1 MIRPMMTKRMMI
13 ASLAASIVLA
23 AAFAVSAHNPQPR
36 EGGRIAMAGDHHVEL
51 VTRGATVDAYL
62 LGHDDKPI
70 PAAGHKGLALLDV
83 GGKTERIVL
92 APADG
97 NRLSGT
103 ATMPVPA
110 NAKGVVQITSPKGK
124 VASARFN

>member
-1 MIRPMMTKRMMI
+1 MTKRMLF
-13 ASLAASIVLA
+13 ASLAASLMLA
-23 AAFAVSAHNPQPR
+23 AAPFQVSAHNPKPR
-36 EGGRIAMAGDHHVEL
+36 EGGRIAMAGGYHIEL
-51 VTRGATVDAYL
+51 VTRGASVDAYL
-62 LGHDDKPI
+62 LGHDDKPM
-70 PAAGHKGLALLDV
+70 PTAGYKGLALLDV

-103 ATMPVPA
+103 ATVQVPA
-110 NAKGVVQITSPKGK
+110 KVKGVVQITDPKGK

>member
-1 MIRPMMTKRMMI
+1 MTRRTLI

-23 AAFAVSAHNPQPR
+23 ASFQVSAHNPKPR
-36 EGGRIAMAGDHHVEL
+36 EGGRITMAGDYHIEL
-51 VTRGATVDAYL
+51 VTRGTSVDAFI

-97 NRLSGT
+97 NRLTGK
-103 ATMPVPA
+103 ATVPVPA
-110 NAKGVVQITSPKGK
+110 NAKGVVQITNPKGN

>member
-1 MIRPMMTKRMMI
+1 MTRRKLF
-13 ASLAASIVLA
+13 ASLAVSLMLA
-23 AAFAVSAHNPQPR
+23 AAPFQVSAHNPQPR
-36 EGGRIAMAGDHHVEL
+36 EGGRITMAGDYHIEL
-51 VTRGATVDAYL
+51 VTRGTTVDAYL

-70 PAAGHKGLALLDV
+70 AAAGHKGLAILDV

-103 ATMPVPA
+103 ATVPVPA
-110 NAKGVVQITSPKGK
+110 KSKGVVQITNPKGK
-124 VASARFN
+124 VTSARFN